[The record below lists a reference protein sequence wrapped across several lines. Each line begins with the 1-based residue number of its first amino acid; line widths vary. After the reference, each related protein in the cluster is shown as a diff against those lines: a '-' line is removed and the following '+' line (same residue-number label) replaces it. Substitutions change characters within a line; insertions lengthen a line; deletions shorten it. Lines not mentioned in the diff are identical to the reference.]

1 MQRESPRISAAAAS
15 SLLILH
21 TGEAAGGWG
30 AISAAALP
38 NGRTPGNATRSA
50 RHLGSNIV
58 QSVSEVVESVG
69 LFVCRETL
77 LHWRLTGCGKC
88 NMRLHP
94 DYERVAVGVTRV
106 RGSGENSCN

>member
-1 MQRESPRISAAAAS
+1 M
-15 SLLILH
+15 
-21 TGEAAGGWG
+21 GGGGG

-38 NGRTPGNATRSA
+38 NGRAPGNAMRSA

-94 DYERVAVGVTRV
+94 DYERVAVGVIAAINQINTQRREMCCSLLKKKQQHSV
-106 RGSGENSCN
+106 R